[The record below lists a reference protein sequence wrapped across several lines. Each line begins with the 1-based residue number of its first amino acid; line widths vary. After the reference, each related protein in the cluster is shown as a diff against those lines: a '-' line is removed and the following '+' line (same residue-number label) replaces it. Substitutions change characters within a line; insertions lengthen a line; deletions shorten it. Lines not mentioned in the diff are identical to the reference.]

1 MPTTGDWPTFIHSI
15 PPVCGVGVMFL
26 LASISFLRGRRNPTN
41 LLFSVICLMGGIIN
55 ADVALVSLIPD
66 KSIALGIDR
75 WTYFFFVFS
84 IPVFIQFVH
93 GFLGLKRRGWMV
105 ALAYAAAFLFLP
117 FVHTPYFISGFHTYS
132 FGTIAKAGPVYHLFS
147 GVVGLTMTYCLLV
160 LANAVKRTPDPAQR
174 NRIRYILFGMG
185 FSALLISLNILPVSG
200 IDIYPLGNFSFIPAI
215 VLAFGVL
222 KYDLLDIG
230 VLIRKGTIYFLLTGV
245 LTLVY
250 IAAIYLFHLVFID
263 AAGGR
268 SILLPMVLALIIVL
282 LFNPLKGRIQDLI
295 DHVFFRAKY
304 DYQELLRTVSGEL
317 AGLLKYEQIERLLL
331 TTMVDAL
338 QVTQAGVAVQRPDA
352 DRLALSFHDGRDFRR
367 GEELSIT
374 PEHPLIQWMTRTGK
388 PVVRSQVSRLDM
400 PAVERKRV
408 ESVMQSLDAA
418 ILIPLL
424 SGKRPIGFFFMSE
437 KRSGE
442 LFVHEDLELL
452 TTLANQSV
460 TAIENAQ
467 TYEALEAL
475 NRELEK
481 KVEARTLALKN
492 ALEERERTQQ
502 QLIQSESLAAIGQLV
517 AGTAHE
523 LNNPLAGATSL
534 IQSSL
539 ESIQQDLTPSE
550 KDELIDDMKFVLKEL
565 QRAAAIVR
573 SLLGLSRQTQT
584 YMEPV
589 NMNLVLDDALRI
601 LYNQYKHLEVEIVK
615 HYQEDLPEVNG
626 NFANLGQVFI
636 NILKNALQSL
646 PEGKGSL
653 VLETGYRTDRDI
665 VWITCRDS
673 GQGIPPDR
681 LKDIF
686 KPFFTTKEVGK
697 GTGLGLY
704 ISHEIIQ
711 RHGGS
716 ISAQSVPGE
725 GTTMTVTLPRRGR
738 MG

>member
-26 LASISFLRGRRNPTN
+26 LAAISFLRGRRNPTN

-55 ADVALVSLIPD
+55 ADVALVSLVSD
-66 KSIALGIDR
+66 KSIALKIDR

-93 GFLGLKRRGWMV
+93 GFLGLRRRGWMV

-117 FVHTPYFISGFHTYS
+117 FVHTPAFISGFHTYS

-147 GVVGLTMTYCLLV
+147 GVVGLTMTYCLLA

-317 AGLLKYEQIERLLL
+317 AGMLKHEQIERLLL
-331 TTMVDAL
+331 TTMVGAL
-338 QVTQAGVAVQRPDA
+338 QVTQAGVAVLRPDGE
-352 DRLALSFHDGRDFRR
+352 RLSLSFHDGQHFRR
-367 GEELSIT
+367 GEESPIS
-374 PEHPLIQWMTRTGK
+374 PEHPLMQWMARTGK
-388 PVVRSQVSRLDM
+388 PVVRSQVNRLDL
-400 PAVERKRV
+400 PAVEQKRV
-408 ESVMQSLDAA
+408 ESVMQFLDAA

-467 TYEALEAL
+467 TYEALETL

-523 LNNPLAGATSL
+523 LNNPLAAATSL

-601 LYNQYKHLEVEIVK
+601 LYNQYKRLDVEVVK
-615 HYQEDLPEVNG
+615 RYQEDLPEVNG

-636 NILKNALQSL
+636 NILQNALQSL
-646 PEGKGSL
+646 PGGKGRII
-653 VLETGYRTDRDI
+653 LETGYRTDRDA
-665 VWITCRDS
+665 VWIVCRDS

-738 MG
+738 IG

>member
-1 MPTTGDWPTFIHSI
+1 M
-15 PPVCGVGVMFL
+15 
-26 LASISFLRGRRNPTN
+26 
-41 LLFSVICLMGGIIN
+41 
-55 ADVALVSLIPD
+55 
-66 KSIALGIDR
+66 
-75 WTYFFFVFS
+75 
-84 IPVFIQFVH
+84 QF
-93 GFLGLKRRGWMV
+93 
-105 ALAYAAAFLFLP
+105 
-117 FVHTPYFISGFHTYS
+117 
-132 FGTIAKAGPVYHLFS
+132 
-147 GVVGLTMTYCLLV
+147 
-160 LANAVKRTPDPAQR
+160 
-174 NRIRYILFGMG
+174 
-185 FSALLISLNILPVSG
+185 
-200 IDIYPLGNFSFIPAI
+200 
-215 VLAFGVL
+215 
-222 KYDLLDIG
+222 
-230 VLIRKGTIYFLLTGV
+230 
-245 LTLVY
+245 
-250 IAAIYLFHLVFID
+250 
-263 AAGGR
+263 
-268 SILLPMVLALIIVL
+268 
-282 LFNPLKGRIQDLI
+282 
-295 DHVFFRAKY
+295 
-304 DYQELLRTVSGEL
+304 
-317 AGLLKYEQIERLLL
+317 
-331 TTMVDAL
+331 
-338 QVTQAGVAVQRPDA
+338 
-352 DRLALSFHDGRDFRR
+352 
-367 GEELSIT
+367 
-374 PEHPLIQWMTRTGK
+374 
-388 PVVRSQVSRLDM
+388 
-400 PAVERKRV
+400 
-408 ESVMQSLDAA
+408 LDAV

-424 SGKRPIGFFFMSE
+424 SGKRLIGFFFLSE

-467 TYEALEAL
+467 TYEALEEL

-481 KVEARTLALKN
+481 KVEARTLALKK

-589 NMNLVLDDALRI
+589 NMNLILDDALRI
-601 LYNQYKHLEVEIVK
+601 LYNQYKHLEVEIIK
-615 HYQEDLPEVNG
+615 HYQEDLPEING

-636 NILKNALQSL
+636 NILMNALQSL

-653 VLETGYRTDRDI
+653 VLETGCRAERDV
-665 VWITCRDS
+665 VWISCRDS

-681 LKDIF
+681 IKDIF

-716 ISAQSVPGE
+716 ITAQSVPGE